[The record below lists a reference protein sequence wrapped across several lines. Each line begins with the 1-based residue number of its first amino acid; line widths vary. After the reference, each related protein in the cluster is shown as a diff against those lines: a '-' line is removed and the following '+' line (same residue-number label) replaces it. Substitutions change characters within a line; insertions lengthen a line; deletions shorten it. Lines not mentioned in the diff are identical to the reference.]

1 MPYYAIKLKKVI
13 RNGSCSMW
21 FWVSATSLNQKW
33 ISSSSINQNLPR
45 PSHVWSWTTCSWT
58 CADSMSR
65 TTTLLS
71 QHVSHPPFFV
81 LWSDPKDCKNPHVRA
96 GQAAMP
102 CTADH
107 TFYWN
112 VAIPSLQNSSIE
124 KHICLHTGNQKNN
137 ATHILSFTQLKG
149 GPPMKP
155 LEAPPYKLPFEAPL
169 RYPSEGS
176 LKPPL
181 KPLPPSAPLETRL
194 KFPLKVPFEVPLRYA
209 SEG

>member
-1 MPYYAIKLKKVI
+1 MDQQQQHQPK
-13 RNGSCSMW
+13 
-21 FWVSATSLNQKW
+21 FATSIPCLVLNNMFMNLCRFNVKNHNSAQSTCQPPPIFRLVVRPKRLQK
-33 ISSSSINQNLPR
+33 STREGRPR
-45 PSHVWSWTTCSWT
+45 GHAMHSGSHV
-58 CADSMSR
+58 
-65 TTTLLS
+65 LLERS
-71 QHVSHPPFFV
+71 NS
-81 LWSDPKDCKNPHVRA
+81 
-96 GQAAMP
+96 
-102 CTADH
+102 
-107 TFYWN
+107 
-112 VAIPSLQNSSIE
+112 IPSKFVNRKAYMSPHRQP
-124 KHICLHTGNQKNN
+124 KKN

-194 KFPLKVPFEVPLRYA
+194 KFPLKVPFEAPLRYA